1 MSEDVKENI
10 QYEVQNVE
18 YRQLVHELQNR
29 LSNEDE
35 SKLIQLWNEYCSI
48 QQDYD
53 SQIRLIDWDEMAEL
67 FGISNLIKY
76 VINNQVSE
84 NDEYYSIDG
93 NGHIKMF
100 SSIVYS
106 EESPMNL
113 KEIAEKIIDKL
124 EEKSNANSDFEYEDE
139 CKYLIYEAKV
149 NGKIEKRIIEVTD
162 NSPLS
167 FMESKLTEIFGQK
180 ASENLIANDFLI
192 DVFNEIKRN
201 MDMKVTVES
210 NTNTNSNSESSRKK
224 MKP

>member
-1 MSEDVKENI
+1 MLEDVKENI

-29 LSNEDE
+29 LSNEDAL
-35 SKLIQLWNEYCSI
+35 KLIRLWNEYCYI

-53 SQIRLIDWDEMAEL
+53 NQIRIVDWDEMAEQY
-67 FGISNLIKY
+67 GASNLIQY

-100 SSIVYS
+100 SSLTS
-106 EESPMNL
+106 EQSPMNL

-124 EEKSNANSDFEYEDE
+124 EEKSNADSDFEYEDE

-149 NGKIEKRIIEVTD
+149 NGEIEKRIIEVTD
-162 NSPLS
+162 NSMLR
-167 FMESKLTEIFGQK
+167 FMEDKLAEIIGQEASK
-180 ASENLIANDFLI
+180 NLVEECFLI
-192 DVFNEIKRN
+192 DVFDEIKRK
-201 MDMKVTVES
+201 MDMKATVES
-210 NTNTNSNSESSRKK
+210 NTNSNSESSRKK

>member
-10 QYEVQNVE
+10 QYEVKNVE

-35 SKLIQLWNEYCSI
+35 SKLIQLWNEYCYI

-53 SQIRLIDWDEMAEL
+53 NQIRLIDWDEMAEQY
-67 FGISNLIKY
+67 GASNLIQY

-93 NGHIKMF
+93 NGHMKMF
-100 SSIVYS
+100 SSIIS
-106 EESPMNL
+106 EQSPMNL

-139 CKYLIYEAKV
+139 CKYLTYEAKV
-149 NGKIEKRIIEVTD
+149 NGELEKRIIEVTD
-162 NSPLS
+162 NGAFS
-167 FMESKLTEIFGQK
+167 FMESKLTEIFGQT
-180 ASENLIANDFLI
+180 ASANLIANNFLK
-192 DVFNEIKRN
+192 DVFDEIKRN
-201 MDMKVTVES
+201 MDMKVIVES
-210 NTNTNSNSESSRKK
+210 NANTNSNSESSRKK

>member
-67 FGISNLIKY
+67 FGVSNLIKY
-76 VINNQVSE
+76 VLNHQVSE

-124 EEKSNANSDFEYEDE
+124 EEKSNANSDFEYEEE

-149 NGKIEKRIIEVTD
+149 NGEIEKRIIEVTD
-162 NSPLS
+162 NSMLR
-167 FMESKLTEIFGQK
+167 FMEDKLAEIIGKEASK
-180 ASENLIANDFLI
+180 NLVEECFLI
-192 DVFNEIKRN
+192 DVFDEIKRK
-201 MDMKVTVES
+201 MDMKVQVES
-210 NTNTNSNSESSRKK
+210 NTNSESSRKK